1 MANIITGIRILCSV
15 ALLAVPP
22 FSAPFY
28 ALYLTAGFSDMIDGT
43 VARKR
48 GKASEFGSKFD
59 SIADFVFVAVCLIK
73 LIPVLHIER
82 WLCIW
87 IVLIAAI
94 KLFNIVYGLKKYKKL
109 VFVHSVLNKITGA
122 LTFVLPLTI
131 RFLEFRYAAAVV
143 CAVATVAAVQECL
156 LIISH
161 GPLRP
166 FNVIVLHHV
175 I

>member
-1 MANIITGIRILCSV
+1 MANIITGIRILCGV

-22 FSAPFY
+22 FSVPFY

-43 VARKR
+43 VARKT

-73 LIPVLHIER
+73 LVPVLNIES

-87 IVLIAAI
+87 IVLVAAI
-94 KLFNIVYGLKKYKKL
+94 KLFNIVYGLKKHKRL

-143 CAVATVAAVQECL
+143 CAVATVAAVQECFFCL
-156 LIISH
+156 QS
-161 GPLRP
+161 R
-166 FNVIVLHHV
+166 
-175 I
+175 